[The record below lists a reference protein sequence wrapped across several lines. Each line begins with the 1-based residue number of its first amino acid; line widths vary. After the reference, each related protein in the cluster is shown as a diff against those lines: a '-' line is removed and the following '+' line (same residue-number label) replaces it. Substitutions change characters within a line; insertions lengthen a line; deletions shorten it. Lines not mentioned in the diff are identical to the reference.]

1 MVEDSVLGS
10 RYRTTVQ
17 QYLNKAYR
25 HRIISAERPPA
36 ACDRCMPRDY
46 TDSSTQL
53 YLGCKNI
60 LYHVHCLNRLNT
72 LFLQYQPRNR
82 SKSIEPVKSPCH
94 KWEVTPR
101 KYYDTLNI
109 VVVLKCNFMLFEI

>member
-60 LYHVHCLNRLNT
+60 LYHVHCLNRLT
-72 LFLQYQPRNR
+72 PFLY
-82 SKSIEPVKSPCH
+82 SINPEIGPSL
-94 KWEVTPR
+94 
-101 KYYDTLNI
+101 LNPSRARATSG
-109 VVVLKCNFMLFEI
+109 K

>member
-53 YLGCKNI
+53 YLG
-60 LYHVHCLNRLNT
+60 
-72 LFLQYQPRNR
+72 
-82 SKSIEPVKSPCH
+82 
-94 KWEVTPR
+94 
-101 KYYDTLNI
+101 
-109 VVVLKCNFMLFEI
+109 